1 MKRTLYLLSLL
12 TLAACSNDENVA
24 PEVDDN
30 RTEIAFSSNLSTE
43 ASARPMTRALTED
56 GFTAE
61 TRIVMRIK
69 SEDGSTTPTETK
81 YTRTVAT
88 AAAKGTD
95 SKSSVS
101 FGSGNKRYWDEAHG
115 RNSKLSVYAVAVENT
130 TTDDKLTNDKL
141 QGGSTT
147 WFTETTENEN
157 IEWTVSTTQTTTS
170 IDQENLVYSNNIQN
184 SSGGT
189 DNRLKFNEGT
199 NGHGTFDKGELKFNH
214 ALTRIQVNLTYSS
227 EFTDMGSWSES
238 DVKGVLPTAHVSG
251 SLDLKTGLWTIKSGD
266 EGIKEVTMALKTSKT
281 QYIAQILPDMQL
293 VDGSDANVIAFTV
306 KGNVY
311 YITSDVLYDKL
322 NSQTGALS
330 DDHKLLQGKHYII
343 NVKLTKTQIS
353 AISAK
358 VVGWNQVDVNDVE
371 PSNAY
376 ISLSLYDN
384 TTGASCPMTSVNLYR
399 LGQTESTPGTGNTNP
414 TDLKSW
420 DGTYEGPA
428 TLSESG
434 TTNVYKTNWNF
445 ESNAIYY
452 HFRTT
457 NQTLNSGNKDFSI
470 QSGYDGSSNPLDPHW
485 GAPMATQPTYDKEK
499 GFGDYIHAAIG
510 VTKDPIKITEF
521 HMLSEV
527 IIKLTTTD
535 GTDKVENLDQAKVE
549 LLQLAN
555 IGSVNMGNGL
565 ITPSS
570 TIASNHELN
579 YNSTKS
585 GFFSPIVPQSL
596 NRGSNATVGIRIT
609 AKDNNV
615 YQVEDISKYTVKTT
629 TNAGLHAASSQVDR
643 WYPGTQYTYT
653 FTLKKTGIETVT
665 CTVTNWDEVTV
676 DGGDIT
682 IQ

>member
-24 PEVDDN
+24 PEVNDN

-43 ASARPMTRALTED
+43 ASAQPMTRAAAEE

-69 SEDGSTTPTETK
+69 SEDGSTETK

-95 SKSSVS
+95 GKSSVS
-101 FGSGNKRYWDEAHG
+101 FDSSNKRYWDDVHG
-115 RNSKLSVYAVAVENT
+115 RNSKLSVYAVAIENDNST
-130 TTDDKLTNDKL
+130 LQENKLTKPD
-141 QGGSTT
+141 GSAT
-147 WFTETTENEN
+147 WFTETPENEN

-170 IDQENLVYSNNIQN
+170 IDQENLVYSNNIQYP
-184 SSGGT
+184 SGGT
-189 DNRLKFNEGT
+189 DYRLKFNEGT

-214 ALTRIQVNLTYSS
+214 ALTRIQVNLTYSP
-227 EFTDMGSWSES
+227 EFTDKDSWSES

-251 SLDLKTGLWTIKSGD
+251 SLDLKTGQWTIKSGD
-266 EGIKEVTMALKTSKT
+266 EGTKEVTMALKASKT

-293 VDGSDANVIAFTV
+293 VDGSDVNVIAFTV

-399 LGQTESTPGTGNTNP
+399 LGQTASTPGTGNTNP

-570 TIASNHELN
+570 TITSNYELK